1 VAILNSV
8 FPFPMDISRGLP
20 MGLLINKR
28 PDGKFEL
35 ARRLRPGHAQEGEFE
50 ILHTCDTY
58 RDAENWAIEQLKKGD
73 LKLY

>member
-1 VAILNSV
+1 
-8 FPFPMDISRGLP
+8 

-35 ARRLRPGHAQEGEFE
+35 ARRLRSGHTQEGEFE